1 VIVSTLAF
9 MIVVSSVISLWFGT
23 DELRVPAYIVG
34 EPFRF
39 GDVPVRRVFV
49 VMTLALALVA
59 TTLELIIRRTE
70 TGRVLR
76 ASQDDPVGVELMG
89 VSFRRVVL
97 VTFGLAGLLGALAG
111 LLISPVSYASPFVG
125 ADLLIFGFAAMA
137 IGGFGSFAGAI
148 AGALLIGTVTSFSP
162 LFLRTQFTKPLI
174 LLLVLVILFARP
186 TGLLGRRQLRAV

>member
-1 VIVSTLAF
+1 
-9 MIVVSSVISLWFGT
+9 
-23 DELRVPAYIVG
+23 
-34 EPFRF
+34 
-39 GDVPVRRVFV
+39 
-49 VMTLALALVA
+49 
-59 TTLELIIRRTE
+59 
-70 TGRVLR
+70 
-76 ASQDDPVGVELMG
+76 QDDPVGVELMG

-186 TGLLGRRQLRAV
+186 TGLLGRSQLRAV